1 VMVCSLLVFEYLITL
16 AAPVWERWLFHGGDQ
31 ASMRLLQALDERL
44 LTTGDLR
51 QFLESVLAAVCD
63 RLQASRAFIA
73 GVGAEE
79 IELLVHIGDIPPL
92 EDMQAGISQLASY
105 NGSESGFFTWD
116 GYWLVPLHRQRSRNP
131 VLIGLLGVAHPVKQ
145 SLDIDLKDALQFL
158 ARRAAVAMEDRLQQQ
173 EIFSSLESLS
183 PQIGMIQRLR
193 AAARYDGAS
202 MLNTP
207 DAFLD
212 GEDITKWV
220 KDALTHYW
228 GGPKLTNSPL
238 MRLLV
243 VQKILEEHKEN
254 PSNAL
259 RAILRQAIEQ
269 IRPEGDRRFTGEW
282 ILYNILEMKFM
293 EGKKVREIALRL
305 SMSEADLYRKQRVA
319 IDAVANAIIDVEYR
333 MRTDIEQPGNMI
345 SPNNQGTQHPV
356 ELLQPQKEAISDAEK
371 AI

>member
-1 VMVCSLLVFEYLITL
+1 
-16 AAPVWERWLFHGGDQ
+16 
-31 ASMRLLQALDERL
+31 
-44 LTTGDLR
+44 
-51 QFLESVLAAVCD
+51 
-63 RLQASRAFIA
+63 
-73 GVGAEE
+73 
-79 IELLVHIGDIPPL
+79 
-92 EDMQAGISQLASY
+92 
-105 NGSESGFFTWD
+105 
-116 GYWLVPLHRQRSRNP
+116 
-131 VLIGLLGVAHPVKQ
+131 
-145 SLDIDLKDALQFL
+145 
-158 ARRAAVAMEDRLQQQ
+158 
-173 EIFSSLESLS
+173 
-183 PQIGMIQRLR
+183 MIQRLR